1 MRAYLI
7 RRLLLIIPTLLLVSI
22 LVFLTIRIIPGSVVD
37 AMVAEGAGQGSLGHT
52 VDQQYIRHALGLDEP
67 IQVQYWKWLTKV
79 VRGDLGNSL
88 WTGRSITQEMLAKF
102 PISFE
107 LGILAMIFGMVI
119 SLPIGLYS
127 AIRQDSWGD
136 YAGRTVA
143 ILMMSLPGFWIA
155 TIVIVFPSIWWGWTP
170 SLKYIH
176 FTQNPAGNLVQFIIP
191 AAIMGASFAGGMMR
205 MMRTLMLEVLRQDYI
220 RTAWAKGLSERVVI
234 MRHGLK
240 NAMIP
245 VITMVGMGL
254 PGLLAGNVIFEQV
267 FNLPGIGRYMLD
279 AIGRRDYPIICAT
292 NFVIATAVLLCN
304 VAVDVAYG
312 WLDPRVQYR

>member
-1 MRAYLI
+1 VRTYLI
-7 RRLLLIIPTLLLVSI
+7 RRVILVIPTLLLVSI

-37 AMVAEGAGQGSLGHT
+37 AMVAEGAGQASLGHS

-67 IQVQYWKWLTKV
+67 VYVQYWKWLTRV
-79 VRGDLGNSL
+79 ARGDLGNSL
-88 WTGRSITQEMLAKF
+88 WTGRSITQEMAAKL
-102 PISFE
+102 PISLE
-107 LGILAMIFGMVI
+107 LGIMAMIIGMVI
-119 SLPIGLYS
+119 SVPIGIYS
-127 AIRQDSWGD
+127 AVRQDTVGD
-136 YAGRTVA
+136 YVGRTVA

-176 FTQNPAGNLVQFIIP
+176 FTQDPAGNLMQFIVP
-191 AAIMGASFAGGMMR
+191 AVIMGAGFAGGMMR
-205 MMRTLMLEVLRQDYI
+205 MTRTLMLEVLRQDYI

-234 MRHGLK
+234 MRHALK
-240 NAMIP
+240 NTMIP
-245 VITMVGMGL
+245 VITMVGMGI

-292 NFVIATAVLLCN
+292 NFVIATAVLICN

-312 WLDPRVQYR
+312 WFDPRVQYQ